1 MSARDIVREANRKFY
16 ERYSLLEDTDE
27 FWEFIIRSLRQSIR
41 VNTLKAPLDVVVER
55 LSEEFELEPVPWVE
69 EGFFINSDNL
79 AGVPEHGLGLIFGQE
94 ASSMI
99 PPVVLDPKPGELV
112 LDMAA
117 APGSKTGQMAQYM
130 KNGGCIIANDPQLE
144 RANVLIANL
153 NRMGVLNTLVTTRDG
168 VYFGRYED
176 SFDRILLDAPC
187 SSVGMIRK
195 RWKFLTDW
203 RMKRVL
209 RYMNI
214 QKKLILAAYR
224 ALKPGG
230 VLVYSTCTL
239 DPLENE
245 EVVDYLLRKTDALL
259 EKINLPV
266 RTSEPVFEWEG
277 REYSS
282 ELKKVL
288 RIHPNDNDTE
298 AFFVAK
304 IIKPEGE
311 EWRDQ

>member
-1 MSARDIVREANRKFY
+1 MSARDIVREANRRFY
-16 ERYSLLEDTDE
+16 ERYSKLEDTDE
-27 FWEFIIRSLRQSIR
+27 FWEFLIKPLRQSIR
-41 VNTLKAPLDVVVER
+41 INTLKVPFEVVVER
-55 LSEEFELEPVPWVE
+55 LSEDYELEQIPWVR
-69 EGFFINSDNL
+69 EGFFINADNL
-79 AGVPEHGLGLIFGQE
+79 VEVPEHGLGLIFGQE

-130 KNGGCIIANDPQLE
+130 ENEGCIIANDPQLD

-153 NRMGVLNTLVTTRDG
+153 NKMGVLNTIVTTRDG
-168 VYFGRYED
+168 AHFARYGS
-176 SFDRILLDAPC
+176 SFDRVLLDAPC
-187 SSVGMIRK
+187 SSAGMIRK
-195 RWKFLTDW
+195 RWNFLTAW

-230 VLVYSTCTL
+230 ILVYSTCTL

-245 EVVDYLLRKTDALL
+245 EVVDYLLRKTDARL
-259 EKINLPV
+259 EKIDLPL
-266 RTSEPVFEWEG
+266 RKSEPVLEWEG
-277 REYSS
+277 RSYSS
-282 ELKKVL
+282 ELKKAL
-288 RIHPNDNDTE
+288 RVHPGDNDTE
-298 AFFVAK
+298 AFFVVK
-304 IIKPEGE
+304 IVKPEGGE
-311 EWRDQ
+311 